1 MKKLPL
7 CCYLMPWE
15 NWGFYWSSDLTLIP
29 DWKSKIVNQSGL
41 QTNLWK
47 IDVIPQKGELFRKKA
62 SLNDFF
68 SSELQF
74 LFVTWPHVT
83 TWTKG
88 HVSSSLVTIGLVKV
102 EIWKYNVLH
111 SWLCWRWS
119 LTLTHQPAKYGS
131 HRSCA
136 SRGIIQ
142 VW

>member
-41 QTNLWK
+41 QTNLRK

-111 SWLCWRWS
+111 SSRDHLTTWS
-119 LTLTHQPAKYGS
+119 NGHVTLLEVVPHLNSPA
-131 HRSCA
+131 C
-136 SRGIIQ
+136 Q

>member
-68 SSELQF
+68 FKRVTISICHVTSCDHVNKRTCVFKFSNHRPCESRNMEIQRSS
-74 LFVTWPHVT
+74 FVTWSPDHVI
-83 TWTKG
+83 K
-88 HVSSSLVTIGLVKV
+88 
-102 EIWKYNVLH
+102 
-111 SWLCWRWS
+111 WS
-119 LTLTHQPAKYGS
+119 RDFVGGGPS
-131 HRSCA
+131 P
-136 SRGIIQ
+136 
-142 VW
+142 